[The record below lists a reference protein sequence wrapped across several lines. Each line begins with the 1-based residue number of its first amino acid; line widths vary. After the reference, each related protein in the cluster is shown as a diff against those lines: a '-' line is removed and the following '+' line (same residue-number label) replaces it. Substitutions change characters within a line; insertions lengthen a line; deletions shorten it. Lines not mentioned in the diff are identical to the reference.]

1 MEGSEKADHKDREV
15 GIRKGISIRQEE
27 YDRETERRQKARGVN
42 LKKKKKRR
50 HNLYF

>member
-27 YDRETERRQKARGVN
+27 YDRETERQKSRGVN
-42 LKKKKKRR
+42 
-50 HNLYF
+50 